1 MAYDSFNGRR
11 PMEYASK
18 INHSDLIKSTEIK
31 QFFESYQTMQL
42 DLGKHIMPKGYDIKY
57 GTPKDIKHIFA
68 IDGSYK
74 ETFINEQFPSISLA
88 FFNIGVL
95 SLDMLDYDSISA
107 SALID
112 PSNLKKLKEVSKI
125 SFVIPTNNITK
136 KDGLNFVDSVRTCI
150 YDIFS
155 DKKHSS
161 LKINSLNSV
170 LEWIVF
176 EEWNNQIDQIKIS
189 CPNDECEHEVI
200 FNKGEYEKECPACG
214 KKVFLTDFLKL
225 DKLITEP
232 NGASGIVSFLCNTVE
247 QLYVAEIIRYFL
259 DVKPNALSEIV
270 IIKDGPLAFFSKTF
284 RLCVHYRN
292 LFTYINEKAIPLYLV
307 GLEKSGTFVEHALL
321 IKEKLKEGKYY
332 IFNEDYIKKYVE
344 PAQSTSIYGSNT
356 YYGKKVMYKTEA
368 GDVLIA
374 VLPVKE
380 YGAELSEKDL
390 IGAEVCLQTL
400 SKLRCN
406 MYDNSLVPIAIINK
420 LVSIAELPSAN
431 ILEKFS
437 KQAFKVDN

>member
-1 MAYDSFNGRR
+1 M
-11 PMEYASK
+11 
-18 INHSDLIKSTEIK
+18 
-31 QFFESYQTMQL
+31 
-42 DLGKHIMPKGYDIKY
+42 
-57 GTPKDIKHIFA
+57 
-68 IDGSYK
+68 
-74 ETFINEQFPSISLA
+74 
-88 FFNIGVL
+88 
-95 SLDMLDYDSISA
+95 DYDAIST

-112 PSNLKKLKEVSKI
+112 PSTLKKLKEVSKI
-125 SFVIPTNNITK
+125 SFVIPTNNIVR
-136 KDGLNFVDSVRTCI
+136 KDGTNFVDSVRTCI
-150 YDIFS
+150 HDIFS

-161 LKINSLNSV
+161 LKVNPLNSV
-170 LEWIVF
+170 LEWIIF
-176 EEWNNQIDQIKIS
+176 EEWNNQTDQIEIS
-189 CPNDECEHEVI
+189 CPNDECEHKVI
-200 FNKGEYEKECPACG
+200 FQKGEYEKKCPQCG

-247 QLYVAEIIRYFL
+247 QLFVAEIIKYFL
-259 DVKPNALSEIV
+259 DVKPSALSEIV

-284 RLCVHYRN
+284 RLCAHYRN
-292 LFTYINEKAIPLYLV
+292 LFTYLNENAIPIYLV
-307 GLEKSGTFVEHALL
+307 GLEKSGTFVEHAILV
-321 IKEKLKEGKYY
+321 KEKLKEGKYY

-344 PAQSTSIYGSNT
+344 PSQSASIYGSNT

-380 YGAELSEKDL
+380 YGAELSSNDL

-437 KQAFKVDN
+437 KQSLKTGN

>member
-1 MAYDSFNGRR
+1 MAYDSYNGKR

-18 INHSDLIKSTEIK
+18 INHSEIIKSAEIEH
-31 QFFESYQTMQL
+31 FFESYQTVEL

-57 GTPKDIKHIFA
+57 GNPKNIKHIFA

-74 ETFINEQFPSISLA
+74 EIFTNKQFPSVSIA

-95 SLDMLDYDSISA
+95 SLAMMDYDSIADSK
-107 SALID
+107 LID

-125 SFVIPTNNITK
+125 SFVIPTNNIVR
-136 KDGLNFVDSVRTCI
+136 KDGTSFVDSVRTCI
-150 YDIFS
+150 HNIFS

-170 LEWIVF
+170 LEWIIF
-176 EEWNNQIDQIKIS
+176 EEWNNHKDQIEIS
-189 CPNDECEHEVI
+189 CPNEECEHKVI
-200 FNKGEYEKECPACG
+200 FNKGEYEKECPLCG

-247 QLYVAEIIRYFL
+247 QLYIAEIIKYFL
-259 DVKPNALSEIV
+259 DVKPSALSEIV
-270 IIKDGPLAFFSKTF
+270 IIKDGSLAFFSKTF
-284 RLCVHYRN
+284 KLCAHYRN
-292 LFTYINEKAIPLYLV
+292 LFSYMVEKAIPLYLV
-307 GLEKSGTFVEHALL
+307 GLEKSGTFVEHA
-321 IKEKLKEGKYY
+321 IFIRDKLKEGKYY

-344 PAQSTSIYGSNT
+344 PSQSASIYGSNT

-380 YGAELSEKDL
+380 YGAELGADDL

-420 LVSIAELPSAN
+420 LVSIAELPSTN

-437 KQAFKVDN
+437 KQSLIFNN

>member
-1 MAYDSFNGRR
+1 MAYDSYNGKR

-18 INHSDLIKSTEIK
+18 INHSEIIKSAEIE
-31 QFFESYQTMQL
+31 QFFESYQTVEL

-57 GTPKDIKHIFA
+57 GSPKNINHIFA

-74 ETFINEQFPSISLA
+74 EIFTNKQFPSVSIA

-95 SLDMLDYDSISA
+95 SFAMMDYDSISA
-107 SALID
+107 SKFID

-125 SFVIPTNNITK
+125 SFVIPTNNIVS
-136 KDGLNFVDSVRTCI
+136 KDGTNFVDSVRTCI
-150 YDIFS
+150 HNIFS
-155 DKKHSS
+155 DEKHSS

-170 LEWIVF
+170 LEWVIF
-176 EEWNNQIDQIKIS
+176 EEWDNQINQVQFS
-189 CPNDECEHEVI
+189 CPNDECDHEVI
-200 FNKGEYEKECPACG
+200 FNKGEHEKECPICG

-247 QLYVAEIIRYFL
+247 QLYVAEIIKYFL
-259 DVKPNALSEIV
+259 DVKPDALSEIV

-284 RLCVHYRN
+284 KLCAHYRN
-292 LFTYINEKAIPLYLV
+292 LFSFLSKKALSVYLV
-307 GLEKSGTFVEHALL
+307 GLEKSGTFVEHAIL
-321 IKEKLKEGKYY
+321 IKEKLKKGKYY

-344 PAQSTSIYGSNT
+344 RSQSASIYGSNT

-368 GDVLIA
+368 GDVLIV

-380 YGAELSEKDL
+380 YGAELSANDL
-390 IGAEVCLQTL
+390 IGTEVCLQTL

-420 LVSIAELPSAN
+420 LVSIAELPSSN

-437 KQAFKVDN
+437 KQAFKAGN